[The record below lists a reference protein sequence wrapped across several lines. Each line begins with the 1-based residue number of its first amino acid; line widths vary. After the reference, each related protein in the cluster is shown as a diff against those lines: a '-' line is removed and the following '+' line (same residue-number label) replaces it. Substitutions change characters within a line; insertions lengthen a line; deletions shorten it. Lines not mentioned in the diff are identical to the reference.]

1 MKAIK
6 TIMLLAAICVAATQL
21 SARNAYLNYQLKQA
35 LSVTY
40 KAAQGKPATAVSV
53 VAIPKHNECLTYKRK
68 MIAGWVMFP
77 LGVGAVIGGGYMM
90 YTAAVNIQ
98 TRLNESEDN
107 VVTVTYR
114 DKVLL
119 GAGGAVTLLGLIMA
133 PTGLGMGINSTIK
146 YKRRC
151 NARVLNFTP
160 TTRNGLGFAMRF

>member
-6 TIMLLAAICVAATQL
+6 TIMLLAVIGITATQAK
-21 SARNAYLNYQLKQA
+21 ARNAYINYKLKQA

-40 KAAQGKPATAVSV
+40 TTTLAPPVTAISMA
-53 VAIPKHNECLTYKRK
+53 AIPKHNECLTYKRK

-77 LGVGAVIGGGYMM
+77 VGVGAIIGGGYMM
-90 YTAAVNIQ
+90 YTAAVNVQ

-107 VVTVTYR
+107 VVTVTNR
-114 DKVLL
+114 DKTLFI
-119 GAGGAVTLLGLIMA
+119 AGGVTTLLGLVIA

-151 NARVLNFTP
+151 NARALNFAP